1 MKTFLP
7 YGIIGEHRAGRGGLL
22 FSSGGEYTSVLTIS
36 SSVNKNLD
44 WVGDVTGYDILP
56 CYSLVQPCKCKQINI
71 LKGQ

>member
-1 MKTFLP
+1 MKIFLS
-7 YGIIGEHRAGRGGLL
+7 YGIIGEHRAGRGLL

-36 SSVNKNLD
+36 SSVNINLD
-44 WVGDVTGYDILP
+44 WVGDVTGYDILS